1 MTPITSAIVV
11 GIGMVILIAVGLWVI
26 NGMTEDDEPVER
38 PSFKEWT
45 DDYVRDNAHKLK
57 PPPEPEH

>member
-1 MTPITSAIVV
+1 MTPIESAIVV

-26 NGMTEDDEPVER
+26 NGMTEDDETIE
-38 PSFKEWT
+38 PSSNGNT
-45 DDYVRDNAHKLK
+45 PK